1 MTEENIRMIYD
12 MSAER
17 IRETDTSFHR
27 YLFGEIDWDARV
39 VALDGPRGV
48 GKTTMFLQHLREN
61 QS

>member
-48 GKTTMFLQHLREN
+48 G
-61 QS
+61 